1 MSLTLPRR
9 SQKLA
14 TNESGYLSWSYRLE
28 SSSVDPRAV
37 AILVCDMWDRHW
49 SRAAMER
56 GDAIAVRIDAFLTR
70 ARAAGMTVIH
80 APSETMKVYD
90 GTPARRRILEVPRV
104 ALPEARQHADPLL
117 PVDDTDGGSDT
128 NTGNENTD
136 AALWTK
142 QTDLIHID
150 QEHDVISDNGAEI
163 YSFMRARGIQTI
175 LICGVHTNMCVL
187 DRSFAI
193 KSFTTRGLDI
203 VLLRDLTDSLYNPS
217 LRPYVSHDEGTELI
231 IGYIEKFWCP
241 SVTST
246 EIVAA
251 LGAAGPRASAGPRA
265 LGGPRASAGPQAS
278 AGPRASAPGS

>member
-1 MSLTLPRR
+1 VFVSIPRR
-9 SQKLA
+9 SQELTTSAK
-14 TNESGYLSWSYRLE
+14 GYRAWSHRLE
-28 SSSVDPRAV
+28 SSSVDPRKV
-37 AILVCDMWDRHW
+37 AIVVCDMWDRHW

-70 ARAAGMTVIH
+70 ARAAGMAVIH

-90 GTPARRRILEVPRV
+90 GTPARQRILEVPRV
-104 ALPEARQHADPLL
+104 ALPEARPHADPPL

-128 NTGNENTD
+128 NTGNEKPD

-150 QEHDVISDNGAEI
+150 QARDVISDNGAEI
-163 YSFMRARGIQTI
+163 YSFMRAQGIQTV
-175 LICGVHTNMCVL
+175 LICGVHTNMCIL

-193 KSFTTRGLDI
+193 RSFVSRGLDI
-203 VLLRDLTDSLYNPS
+203 VLLRDLTDALYNPS
-217 LRPYVSHDEGTELI
+217 LRPYVSHDEGVGLI

-251 LGAAGPRASAGPRA
+251 LDAAGPIDAAR
-265 LGGPRASAGPQAS
+265 
-278 AGPRASAPGS
+278 PRASAPRS